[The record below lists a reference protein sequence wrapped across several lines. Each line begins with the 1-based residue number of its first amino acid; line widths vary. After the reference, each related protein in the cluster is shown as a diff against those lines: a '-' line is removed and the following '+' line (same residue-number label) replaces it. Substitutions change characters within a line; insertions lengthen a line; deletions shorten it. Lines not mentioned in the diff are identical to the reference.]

1 MVGGQGRGAELG
13 LEDSPEGEDQVP
25 EGLVLPAPSGWVS
38 VGLSQEG
45 RPLWVRPMGRG
56 QTAAGMEPLNPEQ
69 PTLMALPC
77 VPTIHRQ
84 WHPHRLH
91 GCRVPIWP
99 CRCPPQPPPRP
110 RLKQV
115 PLSLPL
121 LVALKLSIL
130 FQQPKVSPAIGPLP
144 SCSLCPPPAPCIHL
158 LGHSGLLSQAVPHHW
173 TTPDCPT

>member
-84 WHPHRLH
+84 WHPSAQRIQVHCGEAQHLEKPL
-91 GCRVPIWP
+91 CTPESSQDP
-99 CRCPPQPPPRP
+99 RC
-110 RLKQV
+110 
-115 PLSLPL
+115 S
-121 LVALKLSIL
+121 
-130 FQQPKVSPAIGPLP
+130 
-144 SCSLCPPPAPCIHL
+144 
-158 LGHSGLLSQAVPHHW
+158 
-173 TTPDCPT
+173 